1 MRSRLNGIFF
11 RLLSLELLR
20 REVVKWCDKNRSHVQ
35 EAVSQKLI
43 WVFYRGLLLILYIGL
58 LTLASL
64 FGALAL
70 ALYLNEA
77 LASAYQGFLWVAIL
91 CTGLFLLLLLF
102 DAIARRRQNKR

>member
-1 MRSRLNGIFF
+1 MRSRLSGIFF

-35 EAVSQKLI
+35 EAAIQKLS
-43 WVFYRGLLLILYIGL
+43 WMLYRGLLLLLCIGL

-64 FGALAL
+64 FGALSL

-91 CTGLFLLLLLF
+91 CAGLCLLLLLF
-102 DAIARRRQNKR
+102 DSIARRRQSKR